1 MQDLAT
7 LRAGGYR
14 DAGLTKLKI
23 TEPLKSFPPEIFDAG
38 LASTLQ
44 ILDLSGTGLSALPAD
59 LGARLPHLRIAFFS
73 GCNFTKFPSA
83 LAGCPKL
90 EMVAFRKNGMEGFEG
105 SEGESF
111 DGVAFPP
118 QLRWLILTDNKLAHI
133 PASIGNCARL
143 EKCMLA
149 GNQLTGLPDS
159 MANCKNLTL
168 LRLAANR
175 LTLLPPWLLTMP
187 KLAFL
192 SFAGNPCSSPAKIST
207 DTRPSTT
214 PSLPY
219 VDWNQIEIHHVL
231 GEGASGIISKGTIR
245 SSNSGNISGNS
256 SRGPSSTLNS
266 RGPSG
271 FNTPSLSGT
280 STPALSV
287 SGASVFSNVS
297 SLSALSAVSSTSNSI
312 STPSSL
318 SLSPST
324 PVAVKIFR
332 GALTSDGTPYDE
344 MAACLAAG
352 QHVNLV
358 QVHGQIRWN
367 DDEAEAEAEAEA
379 EKEAEKEA
387 APAFR
392 GGLIMELI
400 PPQYRV
406 LGNPPSFDSC
416 TRDSFDSDASAAGL
430 PIPAALKILS
440 GVASAAAH
448 LHARGIAHGDLYA
461 HNILVARG
469 DAAKKEDKD
478 ATHAILSDFGA
489 ATLYGSAAGSQE
501 GEANTLAG
509 LEKLEVLAFAHLIED
524 VLGLMGRDD
533 STSSAS
539 AAVRVGLLS
548 LHTRCIIPA
557 VADRPVFSTI
567 VEDLAA
573 VQAVAA

>member
-1 MQDLAT
+1 MHDLAT

-14 DAGLTKLKI
+14 DAGLTKVKL
-23 TEPLKSFPPEIFDAG
+23 TEPLNEFPAEIFDSSIAN
-38 LASTLQ
+38 TLE
-44 ILDLSGTGLSALPAD
+44 ILDLSGTGLSTLPAD

-73 GCNFTKFPSA
+73 NCNFATFPSTA
-83 LAGCPKL
+83 LAGCQRL

-105 SEGESF
+105 NSI
-111 DGVAFPP
+111 DDVAFPP
-118 QLRWLILTDNKLAHI
+118 QLRWLILTDNCLAHI
-133 PASIGNCARL
+133 PASIGRCARL

-149 GNQLTGLPDS
+149 GNRLTGLPHA
-159 MANCKNLTL
+159 MASCQNLTL
-168 LRLAANR
+168 LRLAANQ
-175 LTLLPPWLLTMP
+175 LETLPVWLLTMP

-192 SFAGNPCSSPAKIST
+192 SFAGNPCSSNS
-207 DTRPSTT
+207 PSTKDT
-214 PSLPY
+214 PSSTSTSSQSTLPH

-245 SSNSGNISGNS
+245 SGNASGNTSAAV
-256 SRGPSSTLNS
+256 SRGPSSVQNS

-287 SGASVFSNVS
+287 SGASVFSTAT
-297 SLSALSAVSSTSNSI
+297 SLSALSATTSTSTSA
-312 STPSSL
+312 SSSSL

-358 QVHGQIRWN
+358 QVHGQIRWGE
-367 DDEAEAEAEAEA
+367 DEDEIEEAKAT
-379 EKEAEKEA
+379 KEE

-406 LGNPPSFDSC
+406 LGQPPSFDSC
-416 TRDSFDSDASAAGL
+416 TRDCFDTSSGDGSHML
-430 PIPAALKILS
+430 PVPAALAILS

-469 DAAKKEDKD
+469 ASVNPASTDY

-489 ATLYGSAAGSQE
+489 ATIYGSDGTST
-501 GEANTLAG
+501 GKLDG
-509 LEKLEVLAFAHLIED
+509 LQKLEVLAFAHLVED
-524 VLGLMGRDD
+524 VVGLMTEEPSVRQKLLQLHQQCVVPDVTERPAF
-533 STSSAS
+533 STLVSELEALQAS
-539 AAVRVGLLS
+539 A
-548 LHTRCIIPA
+548 
-557 VADRPVFSTI
+557 
-567 VEDLAA
+567 
-573 VQAVAA
+573 